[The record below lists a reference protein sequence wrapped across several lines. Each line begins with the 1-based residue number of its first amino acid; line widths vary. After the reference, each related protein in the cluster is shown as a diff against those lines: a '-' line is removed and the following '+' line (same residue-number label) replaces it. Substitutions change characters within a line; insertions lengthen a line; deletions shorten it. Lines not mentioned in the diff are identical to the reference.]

1 VVTLNKNVERAAAR
15 AAHRGTIM
23 HAERLMLISATVLA
37 RHRDQ
42 GNAYVQVTRGRKS
55 DAFVELVDPG
65 RKKGSQGNA
74 IAIEFGRSAG
84 SGRGASQGVYALA
97 AAMGARGG

>member
-1 VVTLNKNVERAAAR
+1 MAQVNRGVERI
-15 AAHRGTIM
+15 AAHQAHPGTIM
-23 HAERLMLISATVLA
+23 HAERLMLVSAAVLA

-42 GNAYVQVTRGRKS
+42 GNAYVEVSRGWRA

-65 RKKGSQGNA
+65 KNGHEGNA
-74 IAIEFGRSAG
+74 IAIEFGRPAG
-84 SGRGASQGVYALA
+84 SERGASQGVYALG